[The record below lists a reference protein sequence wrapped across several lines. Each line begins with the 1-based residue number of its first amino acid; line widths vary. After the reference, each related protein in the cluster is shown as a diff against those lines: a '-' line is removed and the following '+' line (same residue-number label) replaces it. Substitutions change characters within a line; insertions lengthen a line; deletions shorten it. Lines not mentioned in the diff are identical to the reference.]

1 MITNEGKQLVAK
13 FLLSQAPNYAT
24 HIAAGVGAT
33 PLGTEETDD
42 TPPTKKSLDF
52 EAFRVP
58 ISSKG
63 FIKEDGVEKVVFKA
77 EMPTEQRYQITE
89 LGVYPSERNSI
100 AGNYDGKLLI
110 AFSPTEQW
118 QEVFDGS
125 ASAVPYRNE
134 AIDDDNANSNINQD
148 IESALFINSDATAFN
163 FLSRRQRYEF
173 PRFLNRSLMVSGS
186 SSYLDEFLNVEE
198 GSRSVEN
205 ANISFDLSGNLP
217 TDEIKLALSLVSKE
231 STNNTNP
238 DKVRIRI
245 ELINNLPGL
254 DIVAPK
260 AVTKIVLNASD
271 FVKNGDVNRY
281 VVVTKLLSQFVK
293 DPFFSWSN
301 VNYVKI
307 YTSIIVDNEVSGEYF
322 VVYDGMRL
330 ENVTADNPLYT
341 LFAYSVIKT
350 QDFFPILKK
359 ENSSNYVEYRFAIGV
374 DS

>member
-52 EAFRVP
+52 EAFRAP

-63 FIKEDGVEKVVFKA
+63 FIKENGIEKVVFKA

-148 IESALFINSDATAFN
+148 IESALFINSDVTAFN

-260 AVTKIVLNASD
+260 AVTKIVLDASD

-281 VVVTKLLSQFVK
+281 VVVTRLLSQFVK

-301 VNYVKI
+301 VNYIKI

-350 QDFFPILKK
+350 QDSFPILKK